1 MKEVSTADL
10 RNNLSD
16 YIWRV
21 SQTRETVTITS
32 RGRPVAVL
40 APVPPTPADKDI

>member
-1 MKEVSTADL
+1 MTEVSTADL

-21 SQTRETVTITS
+21 GQTREPVIITS
-32 RGRPVAVL
+32 RGRPVAIL
-40 APVPPTPADKDI
+40 APMPKTLIDEDS

>member
-21 SQTRETVTITS
+21 SQTRETVTVTS
-32 RGRPVAVL
+32 RGRPVAIL
-40 APVPPTPADKDI
+40 APLPKTLIDKDS